1 MRVKRFFQ
9 LYMDL
14 ISFACGIIVG
24 ALILIVFLDISAY
37 KESLPFPW
45 DAIGAVGTLLA
56 AIIAVLTYRSS
67 VKRQKNKIPF
77 VSFRQSEKNTPIYLP
92 KPISLCQMMSGQNI

>member
-67 VKRQKNKIPF
+67 VKRQKMNLTSIERF
-77 VSFRQSEKNTPIYLP
+77 IFLLFLIYLSIIIY
-92 KPISLCQMMSGQNI
+92 KFIDFYVK

>member
-1 MRVKRFFQ
+1 MV
-9 LYMDL
+9 L
-14 ISFACGIIVG
+14 ST
-24 ALILIVFLDISAY
+24 Y

-67 VKRQKNKIPF
+67 VKRQKKQDTIREF
-77 VSFRQSEKNTPIYLP
+77 SAIREKYPNLSP
-92 KPISLCQMMSGQNI
+92 KAHMPLCQMMSGQNI